1 MAVETEKIGEKAA
14 KLLVGFLGSWWAVFF
29 HAFWFIAWI
38 ILQLNLN
45 HLVLLV
51 CLEVIF
57 IGIFLLMASNK
68 AEEERELKEK
78 QEQAREM
85 EQLKGN
91 LEETQIQTQI
101 LAELRRSSTEIAAE
115 LGEIKNMIRKTQ
127 SALNSSAK
135 EK

>member
-1 MAVETEKIGEKAA
+1 MGEKAA
-14 KLLVGFLGSWWAVFF
+14 KLLAGFLGSWWAVFL
-29 HAFWFIAWI
+29 HALWFITWV
-38 ILQLNLN
+38 ILRFDIDNLI
-45 HLVLLV
+45 LLV

-68 AEEERELKEK
+68 AEEERDLKETR
-78 QEQAREM
+78 EQAREM